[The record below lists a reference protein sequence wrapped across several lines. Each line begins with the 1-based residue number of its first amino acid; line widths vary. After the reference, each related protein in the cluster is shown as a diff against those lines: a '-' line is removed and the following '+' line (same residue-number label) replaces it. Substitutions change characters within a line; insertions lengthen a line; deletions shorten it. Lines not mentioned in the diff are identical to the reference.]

1 MQIDIV
7 IDKLTPCLVDIATG
21 KVLQTTFSLA
31 KPDEILDL
39 QSKGWNFDWSDRE
52 LARCNVYKLQLENDD
67 EIQGLVATEFSVERC
82 ISVLQRVHRIINC
95 QIRNMMESVGISL
108 LLPLSYR

>member
-39 QSKGWNFDWSDRE
+39 QLKGWNFDWSDRE
-52 LARCNVYKLQLENDD
+52 LAR
-67 EIQGLVATEFSVERC
+67 
-82 ISVLQRVHRIINC
+82 
-95 QIRNMMESVGISL
+95 
-108 LLPLSYR
+108 